1 MDEAGSPKTADKR
14 VEHAGNIFAKILEYG
29 MEPEQLFL
37 DPIIMPVKYMQEQAS
52 EILNA
57 ASQFRLFSDPPCH
70 IVGGLSNISNGLDG
84 GIQEVVF
91 WSADQSSNRTAIE
104 TNIMTYYSIP

>member
-1 MDEAGSPKTADKR
+1 MMMLNFITTAIRAAQQEISPMSSTTRNFTDT
-14 VEHAGNIFAKILEYG
+14 VT
-29 MEPEQLFL
+29 
-37 DPIIMPVKYMQEQAS
+37 
-52 EILNA
+52 LNA
-57 ASQFRLFSDPPCH
+57 
-70 IVGGLSNISNGLDG
+70 LSNSSNGLDG